1 MKRAYLSTTRSLWN
15 IKSNYVTIRSKLNLF
30 MILCTNEIYLV
41 RTRLYFKQKNILMEL
56 TKNLV
61 IIVISLWT
69 RCFIGKKI
77 QENTLTD
84 MSPLSSGWMPPFMI
98 LIKWQNNTICSHIVD
113 DIYYIA
119 PLHIFRKV
127 RREAANYHTCFL
139 INYGRL
145 VN

>member
-1 MKRAYLSTTRSLWN
+1 MWLF
-15 IKSNYVTIRSKLNLF
+15 VPNL
-30 MILCTNEIYLV
+30 IYLWFYAQ
-41 RTRLYFKQKNILMEL
+41 TKYILFEQGCILSKKNILMEL

>member
-1 MKRAYLSTTRSLWN
+1 MWLFVA
-15 IKSNYVTIRSKLNLF
+15 NL
-30 MILCTNEIYLV
+30 IYLWFYAQ
-41 RTRLYFKQKNILMEL
+41 TKYILFEQDCILSKKSILMEL

>member
-1 MKRAYLSTTRSLWN
+1 MWLFVA
-15 IKSNYVTIRSKLNLF
+15 NL
-30 MILCTNEIYLV
+30 IYLWFYAQ
-41 RTRLYFKQKNILMEL
+41 TKYILFEQDCILSKKSILMEL

-69 RCFIGKKI
+69 RCFIEKKKI

>member
-1 MKRAYLSTTRSLWN
+1 MWLFVA
-15 IKSNYVTIRSKLNLF
+15 NL
-30 MILCTNEIYLV
+30 IYLWFYAQ
-41 RTRLYFKQKNILMEL
+41 TKYILFEQDCILSKKNILMEL

-69 RCFIGKKI
+69 RCVIGKKI

>member
-1 MKRAYLSTTRSLWN
+1 MWLFVA
-15 IKSNYVTIRSKLNLF
+15 NL
-30 MILCTNEIYLV
+30 IYLWFYAQTKYILFEQDCV
-41 RTRLYFKQKNILMEL
+41 LSKKNILMEL